1 VRRPSYARCRELPEK
16 PVRCTLVSH
25 AEHVRPP
32 RPGTTAMTESDERS
46 DEARQTFEY
55 FSNEYAQA
63 LHAFKAIEDQSTTLM
78 LLGVADDLR
87 GFVDQFIEMATR
99 TKQLAEEKNEPH
111 FAEWFGEL
119 IERAE
124 ALRGAIPKR

>member
-1 VRRPSYARCRELPEK
+1 
-16 PVRCTLVSH
+16 
-25 AEHVRPP
+25 
-32 RPGTTAMTESDERS
+32 MTDERS
-46 DEARQTFEY
+46 DEARENFEF

-99 TKQLAEEKNEPH
+99 TKRLAEEKNELR
-111 FAEWFGEL
+111 FVEWFGEL
-119 IERAE
+119 IEKAE
-124 ALRGAIPKR
+124 ALRGAIPQR

>member
-1 VRRPSYARCRELPEK
+1 
-16 PVRCTLVSH
+16 
-25 AEHVRPP
+25 
-32 RPGTTAMTESDERS
+32 MTDDKSDERS
-46 DEARQTFEY
+46 EEARQNFEY

-87 GFVDQFIEMATR
+87 GFVELFLEMATR
-99 TKQLAEEKNEPH
+99 TKALAEEKNEPH

-119 IERAE
+119 VEQAE